1 MAILA
6 PAPSARPHERPE
18 QRPPEKRPTVSVNEF
33 DRQVGRR
40 IRQLRVVAGKSQSE
54 LAQLLGLTFQQVQK
68 YEKGINK
75 ISVENLWRLGQHFGV
90 TLAFFVEGGE
100 LPGLPERN
108 GEHGRLRLEL
118 SRALEQ
124 VGSVRVLRGLLALV
138 RSFDRAEL
146 ED

>member
-6 PAPSARPHERPE
+6 TAPSARPPERPKTA
-18 QRPPEKRPTVSVNEF
+18 PPTRVNDF

-40 IRQLRVVAGKSQSE
+40 IRQLRVIAGKSQSE

-75 ISVENLWRLGQHFGV
+75 ISVENLWCLGQHFGV
-90 TLAFFVEGGE
+90 TLAFFVDGGE

-108 GEHGRLRLEL
+108 GEHGRVRLEL
-118 SRALEQ
+118 SRAIER
-124 VGSVRVLRGLLALV
+124 VSSVRLLRGLLALV
-138 RSFDRAEL
+138 RSFDGAE
-146 ED
+146 EAE